1 MHQNK
6 FIKSLLKYS
15 LIPQMIHLQI
25 NYFKKQLLM
34 IEFKRPVPKIKVTY
48 TVSGPK

>member
-1 MHQNK
+1 
-6 FIKSLLKYS
+6 
-15 LIPQMIHLQI
+15 MIHLQI